1 MASRPGLRQ
10 QGRVGTGPRWKRWHD
25 GAGRMRCDMD
35 AHLAEDETSGRLT
48 VVLTYV
54 LGVAVGTILAVAL

>member
-1 MASRPGLRQ
+1 MN
-10 QGRVGTGPRWKRWHD
+10 
-25 GAGRMRCDMD
+25 
-35 AHLAEDETSGRLT
+35 AHLAENETSGRLT